1 MSIKQ
6 WEAKT
11 LRFYIT
17 CFNKEAFLIDEI
29 DDKIFVAAFTNGLRK
44 EKFLFF
50 LYKNDPKAITAVLY

>member
-6 WEAKT
+6 WEDKT
-11 LRFYIT
+11 SRFYIT

-29 DDKIFVAAFTNGLRK
+29 DDKIFVTAFTNGLRK

-50 LYKNDPKAITAVLY
+50 LYKNDLKAMTAVLY

>member
-1 MSIKQ
+1 M
-6 WEAKT
+6 
-11 LRFYIT
+11 RFYIT